1 MTNYAKI
8 CAIINAGHIAQ
19 VKYEDWKFELFSC
32 VTNEWHV
39 RGSDTYWS
47 PKDCYDELWTLPYS
61 KKEVDCGLIKS
72 ISVYKRS
79 LRYPKEWELVTIL
92 DTILDE
98 PDYEDNSDAY
108 KEMIGWPFEV
118 KFTNGDSCAVYN
130 TNKSGFDYIDYRHLV
145 PYLWEE
151 TNTDDLSKWK
161 EITLTVNGK
170 EYKAIIQ

>member
-1 MTNYAKI
+1 MTNYEKI

-19 VKYEDWKFELFSC
+19 VEYEDWRCMLFSSIMK
-32 VTNEWHV
+32 EW
-39 RGSDTYWS
+39 DTRCTYIEDTIEECFES
-47 PKDCYDELWTLPYS
+47 LWYLSYTKNDIGKL
-61 KKEVDCGLIKS
+61 GIKS
-72 ISVYKRS
+72 ISIYKKP
-79 LRYPKEWELVTIL
+79 LWYPEEWELVTIL

-98 PDYEDNSDAY
+98 PDYEDNSDSY

-151 TNTDDLSKWK
+151 KENIRWK
-161 EITLTVNGK
+161 EVTVTIDGK

>member
-1 MTNYAKI
+1 MTNYEKI
-8 CAIINAGHIAQ
+8 KMIIESWHIAQ
-19 VKYEDWKFELFSC
+19 VEYKSWFFQL
-32 VTNEWHV
+32 
-39 RGSDTYWS
+39 
-47 PKDCYDELWTLPYS
+47 YS
-61 KKEVDCGLIKS
+61 SITSEKHIRAINDSEIKS

-92 DTILDE
+92 DTIRDE
-98 PDYEDNSDAY
+98 PDYEDNSDSY

>member
-1 MTNYAKI
+1 MTNYEKI

-19 VKYEDWKFELFSC
+19 VEYEDWNFQLISSIMKHWF
-32 VTNEWHV
+32 V
-39 RGSDTYWS
+39 RWS
-47 PKDCYDELWTLPYS
+47 YLEKSIEECFKYLWIDDYS
-61 KKEVDCGLIKS
+61 KTYFEDTDIKS

-92 DTILDE
+92 DTIKDE
-98 PDYEDNSDAY
+98 PDYEDDSDDY

-118 KFTNGDSCAVYN
+118 KFTNGNSCAVYN
-130 TNKSGFDYIDYRHLV
+130 TNKSDFDYIDYRHLV

-151 TNTDDLSKWK
+151 TKTDELSKWK
-161 EITLTVNGK
+161 EVTVTIDGK